1 MININS
7 VQAKFNN
14 DKKIYTEYTEY
25 TEYKNKKKNK
35 KIETNIKKV

>member
-25 TEYKNKKKNK
+25 KNKKKNK